1 MRVIKKRNEM
11 KWKKTRWWHWP
22 GSLIQSAHTN
32 LLLYNN
38 NASERG
44 PCRAAQQMSNGQR
57 QRGFGLLHKSVR
69 ELQTSRKR
77 IKSCSF
83 ILVSSNTFAYIGP
96 TLIVILLDEHLIKM
110 QFFVLSEARIGNLMI
125 QSVCTIH
132 LSRDG
137 AIYDGNNSTDER
149 ASYCCCILNVH
160 QWCKP
165 INDYAPKK
173 QEGRSETLM

>member
-77 IKSCSF
+77 IKSCSL
-83 ILVSSNTFAYIGP
+83 ILVFIFLKHLCLYRPYTHSYPARWAPYKNAVFRPFRSKNWKFNDSISLHHSFKPWWSN
-96 TLIVILLDEHLIKM
+96 LWWK
-110 QFFVLSEARIGNLMI
+110 
-125 QSVCTIH
+125 
-132 LSRDG
+132 
-137 AIYDGNNSTDER
+137 
-149 ASYCCCILNVH
+149 
-160 QWCKP
+160 
-165 INDYAPKK
+165 
-173 QEGRSETLM
+173 